1 MNLLNNG
8 QNIQINRKDNKY
20 NMSKII
26 TYKVEDIFQDIEGD
40 DKNVNMN
47 IPPEISERMGWTEGD
62 ILKITVEDGQ
72 ISISKKEPDVK
83 E

>member
-1 MNLLNNG
+1 
-8 QNIQINRKDNKY
+8 
-20 NMSKII
+20 MSKII
-26 TYKVEDIFQDIEGD
+26 EYKVEDIFEDIKGD
-40 DKNVNMN
+40 DKNVLMN

-62 ILKITVEDGQ
+62 ILKITVDGGQ

>member
-1 MNLLNNG
+1 
-8 QNIQINRKDNKY
+8 
-20 NMSKII
+20 MSKII

-40 DKNVNMN
+40 SDNVNMT
-47 IPPEISERMGWTEGD
+47 IPPEISERMGWIEGD

-72 ISISKKEPDVK
+72 ISISKKEPDGK